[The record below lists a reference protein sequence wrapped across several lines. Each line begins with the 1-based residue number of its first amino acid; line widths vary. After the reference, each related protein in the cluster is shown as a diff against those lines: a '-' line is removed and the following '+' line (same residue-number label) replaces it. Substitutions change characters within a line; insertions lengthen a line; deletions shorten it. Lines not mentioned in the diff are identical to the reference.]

1 MAYSPLTVSR
11 RHVLGDLY
19 GRCERLVQVPVY
31 LNDTEGEKLGFV
43 DESQGHYADAY
54 TFHIS
59 EENCKK
65 LAGGQLLCSFNYDFA
80 SRSDSTLADTRRRIK
95 LTCVFLTERK
105 AYTKPQPK

>member
-19 GRCERLVQVPVY
+19 SRCERLVQVPVH
-31 LNDTEGEKLGFV
+31 LDDASGEKLGFV
-43 DESQGHYADAY
+43 DESQGHYADAF

-65 LAGGQLLCSFNYDFA
+65 LAGGQLLCSFNYEFA
-80 SRSDSTLADTRRRIK
+80 SRSDASLAAAKRRIK
-95 LTCVFLTERK
+95 LTCIFLTERK
-105 AYTKPQPK
+105 GYNKPQPK